1 LRPSIEYEPLTQE
14 EVAAYTAELL
24 ASIRRLSEK
33 NNLKLL
39 AHLVELAR
47 LEALRNASGGN

>member
-1 LRPSIEYEPLTQE
+1 MRPSIEYEPLTQE